1 MVLSA
6 LLAGAGYQNIWPL
19 FGAANQLV
27 AVPAFLA
34 CAVWFKH
41 IGRNNKMFMAPMF
54 FMLAATMSSLV
65 ISFYNNMMKLMQGT
79 GALGK
84 EGLQCVI
91 IVPVVV
97 LALIITYDGLKAL
110 KTGSQKA

>member
-1 MVLSA
+1 
-6 LLAGAGYQNIWPL
+6 IWPL

-41 IGRNNKMFMAPMF
+41 IGRSNRMFLFPMF
-54 FMLAATMSSLV
+54 FMLAATMSSLAL
-65 ISFYNNMMKLMQGT
+65 SFYGNVMKLMAGT
-79 GALGK
+79 GVLVK

-97 LALIITYDGLKAL
+97 LALIITFDGLKAL
-110 KTGSQKA
+110 KAKEA